1 MRLKTQNTM
10 RRLLVFLWLPFWPW
24 TAEATDYAINSPH
37 RAPSHLSST
46 RPLELLNDRSNH
58 GRSVAVQVQLSAH
71 QQQRQQ
77 KGDHHVISSV
87 TTLRESSDDDRQK
100 RLERQLQKTSMLAF
114 ANLVFNL
121 LRPDSWLPFAVRLPR
136 FIWETAIMTTCRSAH
151 HSTSSLLV
159 LAIMTLAAALMDMF
173 VGAPVAALFVT
184 WETCEG
190 GRLFRRKPQICY
202 PDPMKGYGRLLVTL
216 QCAFTGVVYLETA
229 MLCYDAYQRRQ
240 REETVGLQKQA
251 VQEVISA
258 FR

>member
-1 MRLKTQNTM
+1 M
-10 RRLLVFLWLPFWPW
+10 RRLFLFLWLPFWQW
-24 TAEATDYAINSPH
+24 TAAAIDHSINSSH
-37 RAPSHLSST
+37 RGPSHLSST
-46 RPLELLNDRSNH
+46 RSLELLNDRSNH
-58 GRSVAVQVQLSAH
+58 GRSVAAPVVVAPAH

-77 KGDHHVISSV
+77 QGDHHVISSV
-87 TTLRESSDDDRQK
+87 TTLRDSIDDDRQK
-100 RLERQLQKTSMLAF
+100 RLERQLQKTSILAF

-190 GRLFRRKPQICY
+190 GRLFRRNKPQTCY

-216 QCAFTGVVYLETA
+216 QCALTGVVYLETA

-240 REETVGLQKQA
+240 REETIGLQKQA
-251 VQEVISA
+251 AQEVISA